1 MKKYILPTL
10 AALMLSACGGGTN
23 QNSGGGD
30 NKVADDTITAFKIY
44 KMIDPEKAEKNKEA
58 DTKGKMYFSFGEM
71 DWDDFGARDV
81 FVKCYN
87 HNDGGLLAVCQSTT
101 ADEMGDSYLEYIK
114 FYRYLNGQL
123 TEQKDLLPTP
133 SLDDFAQV
141 DGLTF
146 YNPDKEV
153 IDFFDQKD
161 FMHYYEFDP
170 ETGLLAMRVN
180 LFNDDLFLYYKWDG
194 SKFAPD
200 PKRDPETPQNLISYV
215 GIGQIF
221 LGDNPPENI
230 VGYQKTAFGNMVYFN
245 RNGQKVFKLSLNN
258 EGKIDTIT
266 ILSPLITFRI
276 DCDGPTNDHFGIGF
290 QDVGYC
296 SADNFVFKD
305 GVWVR
310 SFKGKTS
317 NYCGLMYSSEP
328 FADTLGVI
336 DFYTTKDA
344 ITNIYPENGKKVS
357 WRDDPEYNPKAT
369 VTLIKIYHR
378 QPDADLGR
386 EIFHLLIKEH
396 KKMGDNND
404 LLNYDDRADEEYN
417 KNKTDNGLDLRD
429 NGSHEVYTHIF
440 KYFPLNGGGY
450 KVYEYVAWEHGFRY
464 DPAFDPFEEKKTLY
478 CFVYNNGSL
487 TPAALEPE
495 IDPEPYSP
503 PFTDKGLK
511 GFDWNGERMVKQE
524 E

>member
-1 MKKYILPTL
+1 MKIKHLPIAL
-10 AALMLSACGGGTN
+10 AALMLSACGGSN

-30 NKVADDTITAFKIY
+30 NKVADDTITAFQIY

-58 DTKGKMYFSFGEM
+58 DTKEKMYFSFGEM

-101 ADEMGDSYLEYIK
+101 ADEMGDSYLEYLK
-114 FYRYLNGQL
+114 FYRYFNGQL

-153 IDFFDQKD
+153 IDFFEQKD

-357 WRDDPEYNPKAT
+357 WRDDPKYDPKAT

-378 QPDADLGR
+378 QPEETPGIDMDELWAAIDGESSQDIYKTPEDNLIVYQHGENIYVERYLKAFDIGNNTYKVFNAYTFVNGMNEADYEG
-386 EIFHLLIKEH
+386 ETHYIKEYIY
-396 KKMGDNND
+396 KDEKLTEVD
-404 LLNYDDRADEEYN
+404 LQSELKPYAVKYA
-417 KNKTDNGLDLRD
+417 TDFDKDTL
-429 NGSHEVYTHIF
+429 F
-440 KYFPLNGGGY
+440 FLNGTYTKY
-450 KVYEYVAWEHGFRY
+450 KFKWDG
-464 DPAFDPFEEKKTLY
+464 EK
-478 CFVYNNGSL
+478 FVQL
-487 TPAALEPE
+487 
-495 IDPEPYSP
+495 
-503 PFTDKGLK
+503 
-511 GFDWNGERMVKQE
+511 
-524 E
+524 